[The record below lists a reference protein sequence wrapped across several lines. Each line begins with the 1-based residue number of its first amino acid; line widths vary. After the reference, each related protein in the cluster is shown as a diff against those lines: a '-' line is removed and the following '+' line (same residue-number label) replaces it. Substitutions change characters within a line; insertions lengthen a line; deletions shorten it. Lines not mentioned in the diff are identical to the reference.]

1 MSNPGMRLTNDG
13 RQVLALGLTGKNIH
27 FSKIAYGDGDFD
39 YTTESVA
46 DLTELR
52 NWKMDL
58 PIVGKVVS
66 GDGIALIKAQLIN
79 VGLAEGFRAKEIGV
93 YAINP
98 ETDDEILYAYRN
110 AGDEYSFVPGG
121 AGPVKINVTKS
132 YWIEIGDAENVTFNI
147 DWSFAYVSQE
157 DFQNHVES
165 EDAHPTISNKL
176 AEVERNSDL
185 ANALS
190 KAKFELAGDFN
201 LLIVENF
208 NPTTTA
214 DFSKNKVF
222 SCGKGGNLIQIDS
235 PNGIVTG
242 STYTISDGINQ
253 ENIFVEGVIKNSAGF
268 YLKISSPLTNSYDSD
283 LCYVLKSTILICD
296 THAHSSCEQKYF
308 NWTGFESFSGYPATI
323 PRTYTLETSA
333 KNYAAF
339 YITDDGFL
347 TSDGFFSVIGG
358 D

>member
-27 FSKIAYGDGDFD
+27 FSKVAYGDGDFD
-39 YTTESVA
+39 YSTESVA
-46 DLTELR
+46 DMTELK

-98 ETDDEILYAYRN
+98 DTDEEILYAYRN

-132 YWIEIGDAENVTFNI
+132 YWIEIADAENVTFNI

-157 DFQNHVES
+157 DFQEHVDS
-165 EDAHPTISNKL
+165 ETAHPTISNKL
-176 AEVERNSDL
+176 DEVEKTADL
-185 ANALS
+185 ASALS
-190 KAKFELAGDFN
+190 KARFDLMGDFN
-201 LLIVENF
+201 LLVVENF
-208 NPTTTA
+208 NDTTTL
-214 DFSKNKVF
+214 DLLKTKVL
-222 SCGKGGNLIQIDS
+222 SCGQGGNLIQIES
-235 PNGIVTG
+235 PEKIITG
-242 STYTISDGINQ
+242 TTYTLTDGINQ
-253 ENIFVEGVIKNSAGF
+253 EIFTVDGVIKNSAGF
-268 YLKISSPLTNSYDSD
+268 YIQTAEPLTNSYDSD
-283 LCYVLKSTILICD
+283 LCYVVKSTVLVCD
-296 THAHSSCEQKYF
+296 KHAHCSCDQKYF
-308 NWTGFESFSGYPATI
+308 NWTGFETFSGYPATI

-339 YITDDGFL
+339 AISDDGFL
-347 TSDGFFSVIGG
+347 TNDGFFTVAS
-358 D
+358 

>member
-1 MSNPGMRLTNDG
+1 MSNPGMRLTKQG
-13 RQVLALGLTGKNIH
+13 RLILEKGLTGKTIH

-39 YTTESVA
+39 YSTESVA
-46 DLTELR
+46 DMTELK

-79 VGLAEGFRAKEIGV
+79 VGLANGFKAKEIGV
-93 YAINP
+93 YAIDP
-98 ETDDEILYAYRN
+98 DTDDEILYAYRN
-110 AGDEYSFVPGG
+110 AGEEYSFVPGG

-157 DFQNHVES
+157 DFNNHVES

-176 AEVERNSDL
+176 AEVEKKTNL
-185 ANALS
+185 AEALS
-190 KAKFELAGDFN
+190 KSRFELAGDFN

-208 NPTTTA
+208 DDATTL
-214 DFSKNKVF
+214 DLMKIKVL
-222 SCGKGGNLIQIDS
+222 SCGQGGNLIQIDS
-235 PNGIVTG
+235 PAKLITG
-242 STYTISDGINQ
+242 TTYTISDGINQ
-253 ENIFVEGVIKNSAGF
+253 EIFTVDSVIKNSAGF
-268 YLKISSPLTNSYDSD
+268 YIQTAAPLVNSYDTD

-296 THAHSSCEQKYF
+296 KHAHCACEQKYF
-308 NWTGFESFSGYPATI
+308 NWTGFNTFSGYPATTN
-323 PRTYTLETSA
+323 RTYTLETSS

-339 YITDDGFL
+339 VITDNGFL
-347 TSDGFFSVIGG
+347 TNDGFFTVTN
-358 D
+358 